1 METPTF
7 MASIDLAQMSE
18 ADAVIDQKLLKL
30 MEMYFDKVHKYIL

>member
-30 MEMYFDKVHKYIL
+30 IEMYFDKVHKYIL